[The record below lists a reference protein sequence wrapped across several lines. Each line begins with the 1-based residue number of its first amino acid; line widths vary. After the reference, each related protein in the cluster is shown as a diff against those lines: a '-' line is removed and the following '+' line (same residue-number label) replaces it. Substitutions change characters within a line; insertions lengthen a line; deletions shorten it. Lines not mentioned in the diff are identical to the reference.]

1 MDVLTRAA
9 LATTVGVVGA
19 VLAALWLGFQDPYWA
34 GLSALIIAN
43 VDRTA
48 LFTKGM
54 LRIAGTAAGVIGG
67 FYVAQALE
75 GVQIAQFAA
84 LVGAAGFGTWMRQRS
99 PYAYAWFYGALS
111 FMLMVA
117 TTLMSPAELYL
128 FAHYRCYEIVLGVVA
143 ATLSN
148 WAIGPQAG
156 LFPAG
161 LARAKVTTSR
171 HEAGRQAAAAMLG
184 CGSIALLW
192 TWFDLP
198 ALVQVLISSLVVID
212 RDLATTVERARQ
224 RLLGCVIGGAAAL
237 AVIALNAY
245 DFFWWITSL
254 AVGIY
259 LSARVHLD
267 KVSYAYVGT
276 QSAVAI
282 LTTLVSTGPPEGIEP
297 PLNRVVGILIG
308 VAVMEVTMWM
318 MAGSFRPARAAPS
331 APPAPQPG
339 ASPDASARK
348 TPPAPTGTA
357 PRS

>member
-1 MDVLTRAA
+1 MDKLTRAA
-9 LATTVGVVGA
+9 LATTAGVVGA
-19 VLAALWLGFQDPYWA
+19 VAGALWLGLENPYWA

-54 LRIAGTAAGVIGG
+54 LRIAGTVAGVISGY
-67 FYVAQALE
+67 FVSQAME
-75 GVQIAQFAA
+75 GVPIGQFSAMI
-84 LVGAAGFGTWMRQRS
+84 GAAGFGTWMRQRS

-111 FMLMVA
+111 FMLMIA
-117 TTLMSPAELYL
+117 TTLMDPANLYL

-143 ATLSN
+143 ATLAN
-148 WAIGPQAG
+148 WAIGPEAG

-171 HEAGRQAAAAMLG
+171 EEAGRQAVAAMLG
-184 CGSIALLW
+184 CGAIAFLW

-198 ALVQVLISSLVVID
+198 AFVQVLISSLVVID

-224 RLLGCVIGGAAAL
+224 RLLGCVIGGTAAL
-237 AVIALNAY
+237 VIIAINA
-245 DFFWWITSL
+245 DNFVWWIASL

-282 LTTLVSTGPPEGIEP
+282 LTTLVSTGPPDGIEP
-297 PLNRVVGILIG
+297 PLDRAVGILIG
-308 VAVMEVTMWM
+308 VVIMEATMWL
-318 MAGSFRPARAAPS
+318 MAGSFLPARATATPEPP
-331 APPAPQPG
+331 AAGPPPAPPPPSGG
-339 ASPDASARK
+339 AGK
-348 TPPAPTGTA
+348 E
-357 PRS
+357 

>member
-9 LATTVGVVGA
+9 LATTAGVVGA
-19 VLAALWLGFQDPYWA
+19 VLAALWFGFQDPYWA

-67 FYVAQALE
+67 FFVAQALE
-75 GVQIAQFAA
+75 GVAIAQFAA
-84 LVGAAGFGTWMRQRS
+84 MVGAAGFGTWMRQRS

-111 FMLMVA
+111 FVLMIA
-117 TTLMSPAELYL
+117 TTLMNPAELYL

-143 ATLSN
+143 ATLAN
-148 WAIGPQAG
+148 WAIGPEAG

-161 LARAKVTTSR
+161 LAQAKVTTSR
-171 HEAGRQAAAAMLG
+171 QEAGRQAMAAMLG
-184 CGSIALLW
+184 CGAIALLW

-198 ALVQVLISSLVVID
+198 SFVQVLISSLVVID

-224 RLLGCVIGGAAAL
+224 RLLGCIIGGTAAL
-237 AVIALNAY
+237 LVIAINA
-245 DFFWWITSL
+245 DNFFWWVTSL
-254 AVGIY
+254 AAGIY

-282 LTTLVSTGPPEGIEP
+282 LTTLVSTGPPDSIEP
-297 PLNRVVGILIG
+297 PLDRVVGILIG

-318 MAGSFRPARAAPS
+318 MAGSFRPARPAPAAAPAPADP
-331 APPAPQPG
+331 APPSG
-339 ASPDASARK
+339 G
-348 TPPAPTGTA
+348 TGKE
-357 PRS
+357 